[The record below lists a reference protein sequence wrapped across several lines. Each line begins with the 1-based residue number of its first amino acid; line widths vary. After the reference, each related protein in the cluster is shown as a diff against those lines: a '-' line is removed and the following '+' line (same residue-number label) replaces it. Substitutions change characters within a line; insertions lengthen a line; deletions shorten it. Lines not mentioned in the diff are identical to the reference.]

1 MEVGMGLIFQNP
13 KGTRTDAELYAD
25 ELTLADQAEGLG
37 FESLWTIE
45 HHFTDYSLSPDPI
58 QFLTYMA
65 GRTERVKLGTM
76 VVVLPWHDPVRV
88 AESVSVLDIVSGGRA
103 ILGIGR
109 GLGRIEFEGFR
120 VPMEESRDRFLES
133 AQLVTKALETGTC
146 QLDGLYVK
154 QPERALRPACPRSFV
169 GRTYAASV
177 SPESSKI
184 MAELGLGILI
194 VPQKPYAQVAE
205 DLQRYQQEFLAHNGT
220 EPPPTAG
227 AVWVYCH
234 QDEDWAAEAAHQYI
248 GDYYESTMA
257 HYELAGAHFA
267 KTKGY
272 EYYEKTSSILNRDG
286 ADAAKAAFV
295 DYHVYGTPEQ
305 CFEKI
310 KWIQSIINNDKLMAI
325 FSYSGMPLDEAEG
338 NMKLFASEVMPE
350 LKRLPL
356 PAAAEA

>member
-13 KGTRTDAELYAD
+13 KGTRTDAQLYAD
-25 ELTLADQAEGLG
+25 ELRLADQAEGLG
-37 FESLWTIE
+37 FDSIWTIV

-76 VVVLPWHDPVRV
+76 VIVLPWHDPVRV

-120 VPMEESRDRFLES
+120 VPMEESRERFLES
-133 AQLVTKALETGTC
+133 AQLVLHALETGTL
-146 QLDGLYVK
+146 QLNGSYVK

-194 VPQKPYAQVAE
+194 VPQKPYDQVAK
-205 DLQRYQQEFLAHNGT
+205 DLQLYQEQFVAHNGT

-227 AVWVYCH
+227 AVWVYCD
-234 QDEDWAAEAAHQYI
+234 QDGDRATEAAHHYI

-257 HYELAGAHFA
+257 HYELTGSHFA

-272 EYYEKTSSILNRDG
+272 EYYEKASSLINRHG
-286 ADAAKAAFV
+286 TDAAKEAFV

-310 KWIQSIINNDKLMAI
+310 KWIQSVINNDKLTAV
-325 FSYSGMPLDEAEG
+325 FSYSGMPVDESEN

-350 LKRLPL
+350 LQRLPEFE
-356 PAAAEA
+356 PAEA